1 MIGGRLIE
9 WVEGL
14 EVNQPS
20 CRDFCPGGVRHSL
33 ADINK
38 AQSLV
43 RYAPSHRIAE
53 GLDEEMDCYVRS
65 LTQFVKY
72 GNIDFN

>member
-1 MIGGRLIE
+1 MIGSRLIK
-9 WVEGL
+9 WVERL
-14 EVNQPS
+14 EVNQAS
-20 CRDFCPGGVRHSL
+20 YRDFRPGDVRHSL

-43 RYAPSHRIAE
+43 SYAPSHRIAE

-65 LTQFVKY
+65 LT
-72 GNIDFN
+72 